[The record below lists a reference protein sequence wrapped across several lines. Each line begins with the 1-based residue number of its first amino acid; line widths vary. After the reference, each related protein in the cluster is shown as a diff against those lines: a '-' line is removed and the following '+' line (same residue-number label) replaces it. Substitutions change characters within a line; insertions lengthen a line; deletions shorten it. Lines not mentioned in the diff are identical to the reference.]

1 MFGVLD
7 TPPLCCRIPNTED
20 MPCVSILTLS
30 GAGSVKEEMV
40 LISTQTFGWRS
51 WSLLKERLTDV
62 QIKESL
68 RGAAQA
74 LTLMIPNTKEITA
87 ILNSSKRAQR
97 VKKGPLGLG
106 DVIV

>member
-62 QIKESL
+62 QIKENL
-68 RGAAQA
+68 RGAAAA
-74 LTLMIPNTKEITA
+74 LAPLMRNTKDITA
-87 ILNSSKRAQR
+87 IVSSGKRAQR
-97 VKKGPLGLG
+97 TKKSPLGIG
-106 DVIV
+106 N

>member
-1 MFGVLD
+1 
-7 TPPLCCRIPNTED
+7 
-20 MPCVSILTLS
+20 
-30 GAGSVKEEMV
+30 
-40 LISTQTFGWRS
+40 
-51 WSLLKERLTDV
+51 LTDV

-68 RGAAQA
+68 RGAATA
-74 LTLMIPNTKEITA
+74 LTLMMPNTKEITA

>member
-1 MFGVLD
+1 MEFWTHLR
-7 TPPLCCRIPNTED
+7 CA
-20 MPCVSILTLS
+20 
-30 GAGSVKEEMV
+30 AGSQTPRICLAFRFSPFRGPGPVKEEMV
-40 LISTQTFGWRS
+40 CISTQTFGWRS

-74 LTLMIPNTKEITA
+74 LTLMMPNTKEITA

-106 DVIV
+106 NVID